1 MTPVCTW
8 KSAPL
13 PPSPPQRP
21 AQAVGR
27 RAFLWRVGA
36 QRVVARTLWR
46 TPRLSGFCGDLLLII
61 WRITVPIT
69 ILLLLNYFELSRTIL
84 DVSGL
89 SRTKR
94 RSPQEAPDRREWRVS
109 SSPAIMPAY
118 WKDGLTRRAVL
129 LRLPLGKPNCR
140 AYHLPRQRNMQKRR
154 SRHSKRSHAP
164 LARRHSPLRR
174 EVPAYNSG

>member
-1 MTPVCTW
+1 M
-8 KSAPL
+8 
-13 PPSPPQRP
+13 
-21 AQAVGR
+21 
-27 RAFLWRVGA
+27 VGA

-61 WRITVPIT
+61 WRITVIIT

>member
-8 KSAPL
+8 PSAPL
-13 PPSPPQRP
+13 PLPLSARLKPWV
-21 AQAVGR
+21 AALSSGGSAV
-27 RAFLWRVGA
+27 VGA

-61 WRITVPIT
+61 WRITVTIT

-129 LRLPLGKPNCR
+129 LRLPLGRPTCR
-140 AYHLPRQRNMQKRR
+140 AYHLPGQRHM
-154 SRHSKRSHAP
+154 
-164 LARRHSPLRR
+164 
-174 EVPAYNSG
+174 